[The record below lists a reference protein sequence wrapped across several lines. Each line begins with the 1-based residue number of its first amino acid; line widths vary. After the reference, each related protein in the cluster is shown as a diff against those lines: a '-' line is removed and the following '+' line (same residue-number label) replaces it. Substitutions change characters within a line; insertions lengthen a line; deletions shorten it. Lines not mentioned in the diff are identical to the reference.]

1 MSTPSLTLHPPTAVL
16 TINPPRRPR
25 KLEGPWQMALRR
37 FKRHRLATLGFGL
50 LVVMALLAIAAPLVA
65 GYDPSRNDLLSI
77 NRPPSAAHVFGTDG
91 GGRDIWARLVYG
103 TRISLSVG
111 IVAVAI
117 STALGTLVGS
127 LAGFYRGWVDLLVMR
142 LTDVVMSFPPLLVI
156 ISIVAIV
163 GPNIYNIMAVIGLL
177 SWPATCRLVRAEF
190 FSLRERPFVEAARC
204 IGTPDYVI
212 VLRHILPNALG
223 PVVVATTFGV
233 SSAILAE
240 AALSFLGLGVQVPT
254 PSWGSM
260 LQAASSQTAL
270 AERPWQWLPPG
281 LAIVTAALS
290 INFAGEGLRDAL
302 DPHTRVGHSSTP

>member
-1 MSTPSLTLHPPTAVL
+1 
-16 TINPPRRPR
+16 
-25 KLEGPWQMALRR
+25 MALRR
-37 FKRHRLATLGFGL
+37 FRRHRLALLGF
-50 LVVMALLAIAAPLVA
+50 LVILTMAVLAIAAPLVA
-65 GYDPSRNDLLSI
+65 GYDPAKNDLLAVH
-77 NRPPSAAHVFGTDG
+77 RAPGAAHVLGTDG

-111 IVAVAI
+111 LVAVAI
-117 STALGTLVGS
+117 STTLGTLIGS
-127 LAGFYRGWVDLLVMR
+127 LAGYYRGWVDLSVMR

-156 ISIVAIV
+156 ISVVALV
-163 GPNIYNIMAVIGLL
+163 GPNIYNIMVVIGLL
-177 SWPATCRLVRAEF
+177 TWPTVCRLVRAEF
-190 FSLRERPFVEAARC
+190 LSLRERQFVEAARSL
-204 IGTPDYVI
+204 GTPDHLV

-233 SSAILAE
+233 SSAILSE

-281 LAIVTAALS
+281 LAIVLAALS

-302 DPHTRVGHSSTP
+302 DPHAHVGR